1 MPMNKE
7 DLIVKMVHARQR
19 LDAAL
24 ERLAPQA
31 EIYPAWKLKQLLDH
45 FTGWDELVAG
55 AFRTHAQGEIPE
67 KLMKPS
73 GIDPYNA
80 SSVEQRKAFSL
91 EESREAYRSSREA
104 VIKAIQEMPDDK
116 LEQRFPAPWGGTC
129 TVASVVKIFVDHELE
144 HARQIESRLGSPKV

>member
-1 MPMNKE
+1 MPVNKD
-7 DLIVKMVHARQR
+7 DLIAKMVHARQM

-55 AFRTHAQGEIPE
+55 AFRTHAQGDMPD
-67 KLMKPS
+67 KLMKPG
-73 GIDPYNA
+73 GIDQYNA
-80 SSVEQRKAFSL
+80 SSVEQRRVFSL
-91 EESREAYRSSREA
+91 EESRQAYHSSREA
-104 VIKAIQEMPDDK
+104 VINAIQEMPGEK

-129 TVASVVKIFVDHELE
+129 TVSSVVKIFVDHELE
-144 HARQIESRLGSPKV
+144 HARQIESRLG

>member
-19 LDAAL
+19 LDDAL
-24 ERLAPQA
+24 DRLVPQA

-55 AFRTHAQGEIPE
+55 AFRTHAQGETPE

-73 GIDPYNA
+73 GIDQYNA